1 MEIKVL
7 DVAGFRE
14 AIRAMRLPM
23 KSGDKSDSWARI
35 KSERTEFDFLIGPE
49 DYDLSMKLIR
59 AGSSHRK
66 HIRLI
71 DVWLEIQAPLYW
83 WKEFDTY
90 RIGVDKVSESTMHT
104 ITNEEITQEDFDLSA
119 WDDNE
124 FAREWIVNL
133 CDELRLC
140 GEFDRLNQ
148 LLPQSYLQTRIV
160 KCSYE
165 ALRTMY
171 HDRKNH
177 KLKEWRQLCKALED
191 LPYSR
196 FLTEPEFTSGYSP
209 DDYLEEAMRTC
220 SFADDE
226 QDQLRH
232 AVFGLASEAGEVA
245 GILQKVYQG
254 HDFDR
259 DHLLKELGD
268 CQFMIAE
275 ACDALHASLTDDVM
289 KANIEKLKAR
299 YPDRFD
305 PEKSLHRAD
314 GDI

>member
-23 KSGDKSDSWARI
+23 KSGDKSDSKDKVGWAR
-35 KSERTEFDFLIGPE
+35 TESDFLIGPE
-49 DYDLSMKLIR
+49 DYDLSMKLIQ

-71 DVWLEIQAPLYW
+71 DAWMEIQAPLYW

-90 RIGVDKVSESTMHT
+90 RMGVDKVSESTMHT
-104 ITNEEITQEDFDLSA
+104 IMNEEITQEDFDLSA

-165 ALRTMY
+165 ALHTMY
-171 HDRKNH
+171 QARHNH
-177 KLKEWRQLCKALED
+177 KLIEWRYFCRKLEE
-191 LPYSR
+191 LPY
-196 FLTEPEFTSGYSP
+196 PEFITG
-209 DDYLEEAMRTC
+209 EA
-220 SFADDE
+220 
-226 QDQLRH
+226 
-232 AVFGLASEAGEVA
+232 AS
-245 GILQKVYQG
+245 
-254 HDFDR
+254 
-259 DHLLKELGD
+259 
-268 CQFMIAE
+268 
-275 ACDALHASLTDDVM
+275 
-289 KANIEKLKAR
+289 
-299 YPDRFD
+299 
-305 PEKSLHRAD
+305 
-314 GDI
+314 

>member
-23 KSGDKSDSWARI
+23 KSGDKSDSKDKVGWAR
-35 KSERTEFDFLIGPE
+35 TESDFLIGPE
-49 DYDLSMKLIR
+49 DYDLSMKLIQ

-71 DVWLEIQAPLYW
+71 DAWMEIQAPLYW

-90 RIGVDKVSESTMHT
+90 RMGVDKVSESTMHT
-104 ITNEEITQEDFDLSA
+104 IMNEEITQEDFDLSA

-165 ALRTMY
+165 ALHTMY
-171 HDRKNH
+171 QARHNH
-177 KLKEWRQLCKALED
+177 KLIEWRYFCRKLEE
-191 LPYSR
+191 LPY
-196 FLTEPEFTSGYSP
+196 PEFITG
-209 DDYLEEAMRTC
+209 EAE
-220 SFADDE
+220 S
-226 QDQLRH
+226 
-232 AVFGLASEAGEVA
+232 
-245 GILQKVYQG
+245 
-254 HDFDR
+254 
-259 DHLLKELGD
+259 
-268 CQFMIAE
+268 
-275 ACDALHASLTDDVM
+275 
-289 KANIEKLKAR
+289 
-299 YPDRFD
+299 
-305 PEKSLHRAD
+305 
-314 GDI
+314 

>member
-1 MEIKVL
+1 MEIKFL

-23 KSGDKSDSWARI
+23 KSGDKSDSKDKVGWAR
-35 KSERTEFDFLIGPE
+35 TESDFLIGPE
-49 DYDLSMKLIR
+49 DYDLSMKLIQ

-71 DVWLEIQAPLYW
+71 DAWMEIQAPLYW

-90 RIGVDKVSESTMHT
+90 RMGVDKVSESTMHT
-104 ITNEEITQEDFDLSA
+104 IMNEEITQEDFDLSA

-165 ALRTMY
+165 ALHTMY
-171 HDRKNH
+171 QARHNH
-177 KLKEWRQLCKALED
+177 KLIEWRYFCRKLEE
-191 LPYSR
+191 LPY
-196 FLTEPEFTSGYSP
+196 PEFITG
-209 DDYLEEAMRTC
+209 EAE
-220 SFADDE
+220 S
-226 QDQLRH
+226 
-232 AVFGLASEAGEVA
+232 
-245 GILQKVYQG
+245 
-254 HDFDR
+254 
-259 DHLLKELGD
+259 
-268 CQFMIAE
+268 
-275 ACDALHASLTDDVM
+275 
-289 KANIEKLKAR
+289 
-299 YPDRFD
+299 
-305 PEKSLHRAD
+305 
-314 GDI
+314 

>member
-23 KSGDKSDSWARI
+23 KSGDKSDSKDKVGWAR
-35 KSERTEFDFLIGPE
+35 TESDFLIGPE
-49 DYDLSMKLIR
+49 DYDLSMKLIQ

-71 DVWLEIQAPLYW
+71 DAWMEIQAPLYW

-90 RIGVDKVSESTMHT
+90 RMGVDKVSESTMHT
-104 ITNEEITQEDFDLSA
+104 IMNEEITQEDFDLSA

-165 ALRTMY
+165 ALHNMY
-171 HDRKNH
+171 QARHNH
-177 KLKEWRQLCKALED
+177 KLIEWRYFCRKLEE
-191 LPYSR
+191 LPY
-196 FLTEPEFTSGYSP
+196 PEFITG
-209 DDYLEEAMRTC
+209 EAE
-220 SFADDE
+220 S
-226 QDQLRH
+226 
-232 AVFGLASEAGEVA
+232 
-245 GILQKVYQG
+245 
-254 HDFDR
+254 
-259 DHLLKELGD
+259 
-268 CQFMIAE
+268 
-275 ACDALHASLTDDVM
+275 
-289 KANIEKLKAR
+289 
-299 YPDRFD
+299 
-305 PEKSLHRAD
+305 
-314 GDI
+314 